1 MHGYRYRHCKIRPT
15 DDQTY
20 RRTAVQS
27 YRYRG
32 VRVYVC
38 VCLGGGGWAG
48 GRATDTGT
56 ANQTYS
62 RSDVQTD
69 RSTGRILH
77 LSARCIKHFAINTG
91 KLDVCAYVSYTLTA

>member
-1 MHGYRYRHCKIRPT
+1 M
-15 DDQTY
+15 
-20 RRTAVQS
+20 
-27 YRYRG
+27 
-32 VRVYVC
+32 C
-38 VCLGGGGWAG
+38 VGAGGGGG
-48 GRATDTGT
+48 GGGATDTGT

-77 LSARCIKHFAINTG
+77 LSTRCIKHSAINPG